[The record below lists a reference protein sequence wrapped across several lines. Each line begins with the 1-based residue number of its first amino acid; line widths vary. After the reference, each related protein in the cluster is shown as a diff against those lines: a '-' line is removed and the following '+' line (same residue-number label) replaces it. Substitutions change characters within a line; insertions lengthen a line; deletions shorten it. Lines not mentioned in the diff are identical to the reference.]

1 MNVAHLLRLDYT
13 IEHVEQNGPPDEM
26 GDPTEVVTTS
36 TFKGYA
42 WQSRREDETSNTAV
56 AFEEW
61 RLALHRSAAG
71 EVDAGDRVEIDGT
84 TFEVYGPPWIA
95 RNARTTAIEYVELTL
110 RRTS

>member
-13 IEHVEQNGPPDEM
+13 IEQIAQTGPPDEM
-26 GDPTEVVTTS
+26 GDPTEESTTA

-71 EVDAGDRVEIDGT
+71 QVDAGDRVEIDGI

>member
-1 MNVAHLLRLDYT
+1 MNVAHLLRLTYT
-13 IEHVEQNGPPDEM
+13 IDHVEQTGPPDAM
-26 GDPTEVVTTS
+26 GDPTEVVTSS

-42 WQSRREDETSNTAV
+42 WQSRRDDQTANTDIAS
-56 AFEEW
+56 EEW

-71 EVDAGDRVEIDGT
+71 NVDAGDRVEVDGI